1 MWVFLS
7 VSFESYLGFYGVRS
21 RLKGLLGKV
30 LSRVTS
36 KKMAL
41 PYLVGVAE
49 YSYEFKIS
57 QLL

>member
-1 MWVFLS
+1 MS
-7 VSFESYLGFYGVRS
+7 VSFESYLGFYGVTS

-49 YSYEFKIS
+49 YRYEFKIS